1 MSSET
6 LPLKRTAH
14 PTVEELR
21 GIPIFSDLSQEGLEW
36 MASQMT
42 VVDLNPGD
50 VAVEAGAPA
59 DHLFVIFDGEIQAE
73 REAGRAFVVG
83 KGVVTGMLPY
93 SRMTHFP
100 ATVHA
105 SLPTH
110 VGLLP
115 KDHFAEMME
124 RMPVLRDRLI
134 GLLADRIREGAVAN
148 QQREKL
154 AALGRLSAGLAHEL
168 NNPAAAARR
177 AADSLRDAVKHVR
190 SAALELDRRGLP
202 QQARVFLAQLDCDWA
217 KLAGPQTAL
226 DSLERS
232 EREEAIAQWLE
243 QRHIEKPWELAM
255 ALVDAGC
262 TKDILEDVAKEVPAD
277 LLGYVLTR
285 LSASFTITRLVDE
298 ISSSTGKISDLVRA
312 IKEYTYMDQMPVQD
326 IDIHQGIE
334 NTLIMLRHR
343 LKHGIEVVREYDR
356 TIPKVTVRGGELNQI
371 WTNLI
376 GNAIDSL
383 NGKGKLRIRTSQD
396 RTHAIVEVIDN
407 GPGIPQEIQDR
418 IFEPFFTTKPVGE
431 GTGLGLDTVARL
443 VRNNRGDI
451 GFRSTPGDTRF
462 IVRIPFS
469 HAEEAKQ

>member
-21 GIPIFSDLSQEGLEW
+21 GIPIFSDLSPEGLEW

-42 VVDLNPGD
+42 VVDLSPGE

-105 SLPTH
+105 SLPTR

-115 KDHFAEMME
+115 KDHFPEMME

-134 GLLADRIREGAVAN
+134 GLLADRIREGTVAS

-177 AADSLRDAVKHVR
+177 AADSLREAVKNVR
-190 SAALELDRRGLP
+190 SSALELDRRGLP

-217 KLAGPQTAL
+217 RLAGPQTAL

-232 EREEAIAQWLE
+232 EREEAIAEWLE
-243 QRHIEKPWELAM
+243 QRHIEKPWDLAM

-262 TKDILEDVAKEVPAD
+262 TKNILDDVAKEVPAD
-277 LLGYVLTR
+277 LLGYVLIR

-343 LKHGIEVVREYDR
+343 LKHGIEVTREYDR

-376 GNAIDSL
+376 GNAVDSL
-383 NGKGKLRIRTSQD
+383 NGKGKLWIRTSQD

-407 GPGIPQEIQDR
+407 GPGIPREIQDR

-451 GFRSTPGDTRF
+451 GFRSSPGDTRF

>member
-6 LPLKRTAH
+6 LPLKGTAH

-21 GIPIFSDLSQEGLEW
+21 GIPIFSDLSPEGLEW

-42 VVDLNPGD
+42 VVDLNAGE

-93 SRMTHFP
+93 SRMTQFP

-105 SLPTH
+105 SLPTR

-115 KDHFAEMME
+115 KDHFSEMME

-134 GLLADRIREGAVAN
+134 GLLADRIRDSAVAN

-177 AADSLRDAVKHVR
+177 AADSLREAVKNVR

-232 EREEAIAQWLE
+232 EREEAIAEWLE

-277 LLGYVLTR
+277 LLGYVLIR

-343 LKHGIEVVREYDR
+343 LKHGIEVTREYDR

-383 NGKGKLRIRTSQD
+383 NGKGKLWIRTSRD

-407 GPGIPQEIQDR
+407 GPGIPRELQDR

-443 VRNNRGDI
+443 VRNNCGDI
-451 GFRSTPGDTRF
+451 GFRSSPGDTRF

-469 HAEEAKQ
+469 HPEEVKQ